1 VRIRSIRPEFWRSED
16 VSALD
21 WHTRLVFIGL
31 WSYVDDNGVGI
42 DRDSTIAA
50 DLFADDLA
58 EDPRETLA
66 RVHRGLATLSE
77 RGMVTRY
84 TVDRKAFLHIGA
96 WSIHQRIDKPGKSRY
111 PLPTSENAQIRP
123 SLATPSRESL
133 DISTPGEGEK
143 GRRGEGEKKEP
154 SSAIADAIPD
164 AAIRADV
171 EELLDHLDARIVGNG
186 SKAPARTKRARDAVR
201 LMLDRDGRTVAE
213 IHRAI
218 DWCQDDAFWRSNILS
233 AAKLREKY
241 DQLRL
246 AAQRASAPG
255 LAPKRTTS
263 DKVQAGMDLAR
274 RLAAEEGDPNVIPL
288 RQIEGA

>member
-1 VRIRSIRPEFWRSED
+1 MRIRSIRPEFWRSED

-58 EDPRETLA
+58 DDPRETLA
-66 RVHRGLATLSE
+66 RVHRGLAALSA

-84 TVDRKAFLHIGA
+84 TVDRKAYLHIA
-96 WSIHQRIDKPGKSRY
+96 SWAVHQRIDKPGKSRY
-111 PLPTSENAQIRP
+111 PLPTSENAELKP
-123 SLATPSRESL
+123 ALATPSRESL

-143 GRRGEGEKKEP
+143 GRRGEGEKYS

-164 AAIRADV
+164 ATRPDV

-186 SKAPARTKRARDAVR
+186 SKAPARTKRARDAMR
-201 LMLDRDGRTVAE
+201 LLLDKDGRTVE
-213 IHRAI
+213 QIHHAI
-218 DWCQDDAFWRSNILS
+218 DWCQDDTFWRANILS
-233 AAKLREKY
+233 APKLREKY

-246 AAQRASAPG
+246 AASRPAGGNGVPLGTDRQALILRGELERAQVAD
-255 LAPKRTTS
+255 ATT
-263 DKVQAGMDLAR
+263 
-274 RLAAEEGDPNVIPL
+274 NVLPFPEI
-288 RQIEGA
+288 GA